1 LNGKKIAIMQPYFL
15 PYIGYFQLINAVDEF
30 IIYDDVNYIKQGFI
44 NRNYILSQ
52 GLKVFLTLETF
63 GASSNK
69 KINEVL
75 IGNNKEK
82 ILKTIEVNYRKAPYF
97 KNVFNLILEIM
108 NFEENNL
115 SRFVGNSLFKIVEYL
130 NINTKIYYSSDLNYL
145 SISKNKIRILEICN
159 FVKANTY
166 INLIG
171 GIELYKKE
179 DFMEKGIYLYFI
191 KPRHIIYNQFNNV
204 FIPNL
209 SIIDVLMFNDN
220 TNSHQFLNEYDLI

>member
-1 LNGKKIAIMQPYFL
+1 MNGKKIAIMQPYFL

-115 SRFVGNSLFKIVEYL
+115 SRFVGNSLFKIVE
-130 NINTKIYYSSDLNYL
+130 
-145 SISKNKIRILEICN
+145 
-159 FVKANTY
+159 
-166 INLIG
+166 
-171 GIELYKKE
+171 
-179 DFMEKGIYLYFI
+179 
-191 KPRHIIYNQFNNV
+191 
-204 FIPNL
+204 
-209 SIIDVLMFNDN
+209 
-220 TNSHQFLNEYDLI
+220 